1 MPEGFRAA
9 GRGGL
14 GDLLDAMTRGMNVA
28 RTEARLRVSG
38 PDRYR
43 LDFSRRPRRIDSTT
57 IACDGERRW
66 RVYKDRTMVGPAA
79 PLQDHIAFLAD
90 SCWLLRA
97 RLSGGAELTYR
108 GRPARQLRVTPV
120 PGGEEVALGPL
131 MMYPTDAIVDAETG
145 CLLRLISYAG
155 DALAIW
161 SELDDISTE
170 PADPDEF
177 RVHVPPGT
185 PTVEETGNLV
195 ADAVA
200 VMPGLTG
207 TAARAAAE
215 TINRTTGAVSAAR
228 SFLDDLRG
236 HR

>member
-1 MPEGFRAA
+1 M
-9 GRGGL
+9 
-14 GDLLDAMTRGMNVA
+14 
-28 RTEARLRVSG
+28 
-38 PDRYR
+38 
-43 LDFSRRPRRIDSTT
+43 
-57 IACDGERRW
+57 
-66 RVYKDRTMVGPAA
+66 
-79 PLQDHIAFLAD
+79 FLAD
-90 SCWLLRA
+90 ACWLLRG

-108 GRPARQLRVTPV
+108 GRPARQLRVTRV
-120 PGGEEVALGPL
+120 PGGVGLVVGPPL
-131 MMYPTDAIVDAETG
+131 FPDTIADAIVDAETG

-155 DALAIW
+155 DTLAIW

-185 PTVEETGNLV
+185 RVVEETGNWV

-200 VMPGLTG
+200 VIPGVKG

-215 TINRTTGAVSAAR
+215 AVNRTAGAVSAAR
-228 SFLDDLRG
+228 SFWDDLRG

>member
-1 MPEGFRAA
+1 
-9 GRGGL
+9 
-14 GDLLDAMTRGMNVA
+14 MTSEMNVT

-43 LDFSRRPRRIDSTT
+43 LDFSSRPRRIDSTT

-66 RVYKDRTMVGPAA
+66 RVFQDRTLVGPAA
-79 PLQDHIAFLAD
+79 PLREEIVALAD
-90 SCWLLRA
+90 SSWLLRT

-108 GRPARQLRVTPV
+108 GRAARQLRVTPV
-120 PGGEEVALGPL
+120 SGLELSLGPL
-131 MMYPTDAIVDAETG
+131 MILAADAILDAETG
-145 CLLRLISYAG
+145 CLLRLLSYS
-155 DALAIW
+155 DDTLAIW

-185 PTVEETGNLV
+185 RTVEETGNLY
-195 ADAVA
+195 ADGAAVI
-200 VMPGLTG
+200 PGVKG

-215 TINRTTGAVSAAR
+215 AVNRTAGAVSAAR